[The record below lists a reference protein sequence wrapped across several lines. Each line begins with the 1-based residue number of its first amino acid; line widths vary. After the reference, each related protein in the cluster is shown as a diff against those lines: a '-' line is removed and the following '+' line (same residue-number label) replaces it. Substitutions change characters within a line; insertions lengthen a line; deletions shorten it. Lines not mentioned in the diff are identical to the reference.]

1 MQLHLGL
8 AAAPLRLCVLG
19 SGSAG
24 NCVVV
29 ESGSHRLLVD
39 AGFSCRQI
47 ERRLLAVGVEPS
59 TVGAIVL
66 THEHGDHVRGAARFA
81 RRHGSAIYGTR
92 GTLEHS
98 GLAAGPAR
106 THALRSSEARRV
118 EGFLLRPFRV
128 PHDAREPIGLVV
140 EDGSGRRVGLAA
152 DLGSA
157 SRLAWAHLAGLDG
170 LVVETNH
177 DLDMLRRGPYP
188 WHLKQRVAGRHGH
201 LSNREAAEGLAE
213 LITARLQWVVL
224 YHLSRTNNSP
234 ALAVE
239 AIARVLHEHGSQ
251 ASVCVSHQF
260 VPTPWL
266 TVDGVARPPAV
277 GPRPSVP
284 SAASAGHPTP
294 SLEP

>member
-8 AAAPLRLCVLG
+8 APAPLRLCVLG

-24 NCVVV
+24 NCVII
-29 ESGSHRLLVD
+29 ESGAHRLLVD

-47 ERRLLAVGVEPS
+47 ERRLEAVGVDPR
-59 TVGAIVL
+59 TVASVVL

-81 RRHGSAIYGTR
+81 HRNRAVIYGTR

-98 GLAAGPAR
+98 GLAAKSVPTR
-106 THALRSSEARRV
+106 ELRSSEAQRV

-152 DLGSA
+152 DLGTA
-157 SRLAWAHLAGLDG
+157 SRLAWAHLADLDG

-201 LSNREAAEGLAE
+201 LSNREAAEGLGE
-213 LITARLQWVVL
+213 LVSERLQWVVL

-234 ALAVE
+234 ALAVD
-239 AIARVLHEHGSQ
+239 AISRVLHERGSS

-266 TVDGVARPPAV
+266 AVEEVRSTAPAAQPT
-277 GPRPSVP
+277 GSSSAPS
-284 SAASAGHPTP
+284 
-294 SLEP
+294 

>member
-8 AAAPLRLCVLG
+8 APAPLRLCVLG

-29 ESGSHRLLVD
+29 ESGAHRLLVD

-47 ERRLLAVGVEPS
+47 ERRLRAVGVEPG
-59 TVGAIVL
+59 TVDAIVL
-66 THEHGDHVRGAARFA
+66 THEHGDHVRGASRFA
-81 RRHGSAIYGTR
+81 TCHGAVVYATR
-92 GTLEHS
+92 GTLDRS
-98 GLAAGPAR
+98 GLTATSVATR
-106 THALRSSEARRV
+106 ELRSSEAQRV

-128 PHDAREPIGLVV
+128 PHDAQEPIGLVV

-157 SRLAWAHLAGLDG
+157 SRLAWAHLADLDG

-201 LSNREAAEGLAE
+201 LSNREAADGLAE
-213 LITARLQWVVL
+213 LISARLQWVVL
-224 YHLSRTNNSP
+224 YHLSRTNNRP
-234 ALAVE
+234 ALAAE
-239 AIARVLHEHGSQ
+239 AITRVLRDHGST

-266 TVDGVARPPAV
+266 VVGELRSGRSSSARQ
-277 GPRPSVP
+277 GSSVV
-284 SAASAGHPTP
+284 S
-294 SLEP
+294 

>member
-24 NCVVV
+24 NCMVV

-47 ERRLLAVGVEPS
+47 EKRLRAVGVEPA
-59 TVGAIVL
+59 TIGAIVV

-81 RRHGSAIYGTR
+81 ERHRSVIYGTR

-98 GLAAGPAR
+98 GLAAAPVPTR
-106 THALRSSEARRV
+106 ELRSSEAQRL

-128 PHDAREPIGLVV
+128 PHDACEPIGLVV

-152 DLGSA
+152 DLGTA
-157 SRLAWAHLAGLDG
+157 SRLAWAHLADLDG

-201 LSNREAAEGLAE
+201 LSNREAADGLAE
-213 LITARLQWVVL
+213 LISARLQWVVL

-234 ALAVE
+234 ALAVD
-239 AIARVLHEHGSQ
+239 AVTRVLRTHGS
-251 ASVCVSHQF
+251 AAAVWVSHQF

-266 TVDGVARPPAV
+266 VVEESGARRAEAILQGQAPA
-277 GPRPSVP
+277 S
-284 SAASAGHPTP
+284 S
-294 SLEP
+294 